1 MRKFS
6 SAIKH
11 AEDRAKIFNSREGL
25 FNTPTTEY
33 SELNDLAKAFEPYFD
48 LWDSA
53 DKWIINKE
61 FWMNGSFLQ
70 LDGEQLEDAVSNLSK
85 NLSKSAKSFE
95 KLNLIFCHDLA
106 SDLRKQVEKFKPNVP
121 LVMALRNPGMRD
133 RHWADL
139 AEKIGAPIPEDKS
152 ELTLNGLIA
161 LGLAQNM
168 QEVDKVAEKA
178 SKEFAIETSLE
189 KMERAWDSVKLIVEE
204 YKETESYIIKGT
216 DDYMALLDEHITV
229 TQAMALSP
237 FKGPFEKKIE
247 LWNLTLQ
254 MVSEV
259 IDEWVQLQRNW
270 LVMYNSSYD

>member
-1 MRKFS
+1 
-6 SAIKH
+6 
-11 AEDRAKIFNSREGL
+11 
-25 FNTPTTEY
+25 
-33 SELNDLAKAFEPYFD
+33 
-48 LWDSA
+48 
-53 DKWIINKE
+53 
-61 FWMNGSFLQ
+61 MNGSFLQ